1 MIDDVVS
8 MFKTVLYL
16 AIIALA
22 VLMFLSELNGYYNS
36 ISTKIHR
43 RQHASDIGCEYLGN
57 SDNAPKI
64 AFYQCNG
71 ELVTK
76 IEEYP
81 N

>member
-1 MIDDVVS
+1 MPNYFLETILTLVIS
-8 MFKTVLYL
+8 IL
-16 AIIALA
+16 AII
-22 VLMFLSELNGYYNS
+22 FLFAEVAGFYNS

-43 RQHASDIGCEYLGN
+43 RHHATEIGCEYLGN
-57 SDNAPKI
+57 SDNAPKV

-71 ELVTK
+71 ALVTK

>member
-1 MIDDVVS
+1 MRSYFFETAINLVIAVV
-8 MFKTVLYL
+8 
-16 AIIALA
+16 A
-22 VLMFLSELNGYYNS
+22 VGFLLSEVIGLYNG

-43 RQHASDIGCEYLGN
+43 RHHATEIGCEYLGN
-57 SDNAPKI
+57 SDNAPKV

>member
-1 MIDDVVS
+1 MRS
-8 MFKTVLYL
+8 YFFET
-16 AIIALA
+16 AINLVIA
-22 VLMFLSELNGYYNS
+22 VLVVGFMFTEVACLYNS

-43 RQHASDIGCEYLGN
+43 KNHAKEIGCEYLGN
-57 SDNAPKI
+57 SDNAPKV

-76 IEEYP
+76 IEDYP